1 MPCHAHASRP
11 YPPCAH
17 APPPWSPV
25 QFSKADADSDG
36 VLSRE
41 EFIEFASYLDAVASA
56 LGGSHVDGGGDT
68 EPVTV
73 AKGTGGRRG
82 GRNSLLDHRGG
93 ANMDLFDS
101 FDVNQDQRLDVD
113 EAVALL
119 QAAHRCRH
127 SSI

>member
-1 MPCHAHASRP
+1 MPCHAHASRL
-11 YPPCAH
+11 CHAH
-17 APPPWSPV
+17 THASLPWSPV

-36 VLSRE
+36 ILSRQ

-82 GRNSLLDHRGG
+82 GRNSLLDHRGS

-119 QAAHRCRH
+119 QAARRCRH
-127 SSI
+127 SNI

>member
-1 MPCHAHASRP
+1 MPAVPTRVL
-11 YPPCAH
+11 
-17 APPPWSPV
+17 PWSPV
-25 QFSKADADSDG
+25 QFSKADVDSDG

-56 LGGSHVDGGGDT
+56 LGASHVDVGGDT

-73 AKGTGGRRG
+73 AKGTGGRGG
-82 GRNSLLDHRGG
+82 GRNSLLDHRGSV
-93 ANMDLFDS
+93 NMDLFDS

-119 QAAHRCRH
+119 QAARRCRH
-127 SSI
+127 SSSRSNSS